1 MPCNR
6 RPTNITSDIRSG
18 RSGDEET
25 SPLLMTCT
33 TMLAGSAIY
42 PSCAWQ
48 GRGQDRSRPANGQR
62 STSRVV
68 PWRGLPI
75 GVAVSCMILLFG
87 CAQAPSSRL
96 EFGHSPAE
104 DTALISR
111 MLPSGLQDRA
121 GWSADIYAAFA
132 VQDLEVSIR
141 NICAT
146 VAVIEQES
154 GFRVDPVV
162 PGLPKTAWAEID
174 RRAERAGV
182 PVLVVHAALQLN
194 SSDGH
199 SYAERLDA
207 VRTEKQLS
215 DIFKDLIGRVPLGN
229 RLFAGLNPIRT
240 RGPMQ
245 VNVAFA
251 ERYSSRPYP
260 YPVKVSV
267 EDELFTRRGGLF
279 FGIAHLLGYH
289 APYDRYLFRFA
300 DFNAGQYAS
309 RNAAFQEAISHASGI
324 PLVSD
329 GALIAHSDDAQQGS
343 TELAA
348 RVAARRIALSDTDVR
363 RALEL
368 GRSQDL
374 EKTPLY
380 ERVFE
385 LADRYDGRPL
395 PRATLPRID
404 LHGPKITR
412 HLTTEWYANSV
423 DARFKR
429 CLKRSG

>member
-1 MPCNR
+1 MAPR
-6 RPTNITSDIRSG
+6 RG
-18 RSGDEET
+18 R
-25 SPLLMTCT
+25 
-33 TMLAGSAIY
+33 
-42 PSCAWQ
+42 
-48 GRGQDRSRPANGQR
+48 
-62 STSRVV
+62 
-68 PWRGLPI
+68 PI
-75 GVAVSCMILLFG
+75 GVAAACMVLLFG
-87 CAQAPSSRL
+87 CAQGPSHGPEPGR
-96 EFGHSPAE
+96 SPAE
-104 DTALISR
+104 NTALISR
-111 MLPSGLQDRA
+111 VLPPGLEDRA

-132 VQDLEVSIR
+132 VQDLEVTIDS
-141 NICAT
+141 ICAT

-174 RRAERAGV
+174 RRAETAGV

-199 SYAERLDA
+199 SYAERIDA

-215 DIFKDLIGRVPLGN
+215 DIFRDLIGRVPLGN

-251 ERYSSRPYP
+251 ERYATRPYP
-260 YPVKVSV
+260 YPVKVSIA
-267 EDELFTRRGGLF
+267 DELFTRRGGLF
-279 FGIAHLLGYH
+279 FGIAHLLGYPAH
-289 APYDRYLFRFA
+289 YDRDLFRFA

-309 RNAAFQEAISHASGI
+309 RNAAFQNALSHVSGI
-324 PLVSD
+324 PLVTD
-329 GALIAHSDDAQQGS
+329 GALISHADDGQPGS

-348 RVAARRIALSDTDVR
+348 RVAARRLSLSDADVR
-363 RALEL
+363 RALEM
-368 GRSQDL
+368 GRSEDF
-374 EKTPLY
+374 EKTALY
-380 ERVFE
+380 EQVFD
-385 LADRYDGRPL
+385 LADRYDGRPT

-404 LHGPKITR
+404 LQGPKITR

-429 CLKRSG
+429 CVKRSR